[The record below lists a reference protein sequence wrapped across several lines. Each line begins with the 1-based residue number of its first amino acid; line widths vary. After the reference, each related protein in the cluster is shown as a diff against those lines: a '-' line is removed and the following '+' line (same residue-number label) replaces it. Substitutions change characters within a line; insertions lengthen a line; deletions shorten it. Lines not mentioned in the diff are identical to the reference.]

1 MKTNLTI
8 QSLCALLVFISASA
22 RTISA
27 KAQDNKTEKMVEL
40 PGMGSLKSS
49 EALEFALTIGN
60 LDWVKIAVKG
70 GADVN
75 ESLKGETSLTM
86 ATSLNCINN
95 LAIVTYLLE
104 NGAQVSGRKGAAAL
118 DKAVETATFL
128 SGSVIMSRIYDIK
141 GNLSRNKISEEEATY
156 KERYPEFV
164 EIIKL
169 LLNKGANVDGE
180 LDSKGEGYTPL
191 MKAVALGDLG
201 LVKILMQNGASTRI
215 KPSKIS
221 GIKPLMLLAT
231 ANIHCEQFEMNVI
244 VDLYRALHKTKA
256 PEKKAEASILD
267 GIIDPA
273 QLAIIYGSM
282 NQTSTNEGQKIKDNQ
297 ANWIDVFENYTE
309 ITKLLISKGVNVNEK
324 HNGVS
329 PLDQAKGY
337 YNTPMINALVAAGAK

>member
-1 MKTNLTI
+1 MKANLTLR
-8 QSLCALLVFISASA
+8 SLLALLVFISVST
-22 RTISA
+22 RTINA
-27 KAQDNKTEKMVEL
+27 NAQDNNTEKMVEL

-70 GADVN
+70 GANVN
-75 ESLKGETSLTM
+75 KTIKGETCLTM
-86 ATSLNCINN
+86 ATSLNCKNN
-95 LAIVTYLLE
+95 LAIVTYLIE
-104 NGAQVSGRKGAAAL
+104 NGAQISGQKGAVAL

-128 SGSVIMSRIYDIK
+128 SGSVIMSKIYDIK
-141 GNLSRNKISEEEATY
+141 GNLSRNKVSEEEAAY

-169 LLNKGANVDGE
+169 LLNRGAKVDGE
-180 LDSKGEGYTPL
+180 VNSKGEGYTPL
-191 MKAVALGDLG
+191 MKAVAFGDLG
-201 LVKILMQNGASTRI
+201 LVKILMQNGASMKI
-215 KPSKIS
+215 IPSESS
-221 GIKPLMLLAT
+221 GAKPLMLLAT

-244 VDLYRALHKTKA
+244 VDLYRALHKTNT

-273 QLAIIYGSM
+273 QLRIIYASM
-282 NQTSTNEGQKIKDNQ
+282 NQVGTNEAQKIKDNQ
-297 ANWIDVFENYTE
+297 DKWIDLFHDYTE

-324 HNGVS
+324 HKGIS
-329 PLDQAKGY
+329 PLDQAEGY